1 MSEPRGIYDFTP
13 QPPYGSGW
21 TDFVDPAADT
31 YRRKLDLAEFTEPR
45 FYRPT
50 HRAPLFQALRRLGF
64 GFALGIVTM
73 AGALSLL
80 WAWARLGLPYWFRI
94 ELLPW

>member
-1 MSEPRGIYDFTP
+1 MSEPRGIYDFS
-13 QPPYGSGW
+13 PPPALGKAW
-21 TDFVDPAADT
+21 TEFVAPAADT
-31 YRRKLDLAEFTEPR
+31 YRRRLDLDEFQAPR
-45 FYRPT
+45 FFRPIR
-50 HRAPLFQALRRLGF
+50 RAPLFQALRRLGF

-80 WAWARLGLPYWFRI
+80 WAWARAGLPYWFRI